1 MVPAFYIDG
10 FNEQYI
16 ISNEISAI
24 VAFVSHTDDVR
35 LFTASQLGA
44 VKVNPAFDS
53 LAERSNKDLR

>member
-35 LFTASQLGA
+35 AICT
-44 VKVNPAFDS
+44 
-53 LAERSNKDLR
+53 